1 MFYAMQGSN
10 LTAEQSHEVNLLQQE
25 TAKPDIEIDN
35 LLNVCSADNAT
46 AIEYLNKRIEK
57 LDNRK
62 YDVLNRINEIKKDT
76 ENVISLFSSIEIEN
90 GPYVL
95 THGSIDEK
103 KNVCQ
108 FLFNGVL
115 FTNVTEHSQVLNY
128 PLHLTNLKVLRVI
141 GNLFKKTAL
150 SCKAQQGCSLYKT
163 LI

>member
-1 MFYAMQGSN
+1 MQGSN

-25 TAKPDIEIDN
+25 TAKPD
-35 LLNVCSADNAT
+35 
-46 AIEYLNKRIEK
+46 
-57 LDNRK
+57 
-62 YDVLNRINEIKKDT
+62 
-76 ENVISLFSSIEIEN
+76 IEIEN